1 MAAEGIRTI
10 KNIACCLCIPF
21 LCSCYYLQQGSTLL
35 KYHCSA
41 ESNKSLIADSSTQK
55 DIRNFLINVETI
67 CRFAVEKVGLN
78 KNKNF
83 SCFVNVN
90 RDYLIDNV
98 YAARAD
104 TFAQYF
110 WHYPFFGAMPYK
122 GYFDR
127 KGAEKEAEKLKKK
140 GYDVLIGE
148 VSGFSTLGI
157 LRDPVYSF
165 MKNYGPYSLSS
176 LIFHELTHATIF
188 IKNQSQFNEEVATF
202 VGDEASLY
210 YIGEMYGTASDAYKK
225 AQLYIEDTKTYYR
238 LMGDLYLKLDS
249 AYRNEKSRSLR
260 IVSKNQIIENF
271 KSDITS
277 HYDSLFKTKSYNG
290 LSKAVINNATI
301 LITRT
306 YSCDLNIYYDL
317 YQRCGND
324 LKKTVA
330 ELVALQKMKGD
341 PKENL
346 LEKMRK

>member
-1 MAAEGIRTI
+1 MFAGGFRMF
-10 KNIACCLCIPF
+10 KNIAYCLC
-21 LCSCYYLQQGSTLL
+21 LSVLSGCYYLQQGSTLL

-41 ESNKSLIADSSTQK
+41 ESNKSIIADSSTER

-67 CRFAVEKVGLN
+67 RRFAVEKVGLN

-83 SCFVNVN
+83 SCFVNVH

-104 TFAQYF
+104 TFAQYL
-110 WHYPFFGAMPYK
+110 WHYPFFGSMPYK
-122 GYFDR
+122 GFFDR
-127 KGAEKEAEKLKKK
+127 NGAEKEAEKLLKK

-148 VSGFSTLGI
+148 VNGFSTLGI

-165 MKNYGPYSLSS
+165 MKNYGPYSLSN

-202 VGDEASLY
+202 VGDEASLR
-210 YIGEMYGTASDAYKK
+210 YISERYGTASDAYKK
-225 AQLYIEDTKTYYR
+225 ALLYIKDTKTYYR
-238 LMGDLYLKLDS
+238 LMDDLYHKLDS
-249 AYRNEKSRSLR
+249 VYRNEKLRSSR
-260 IVSKNQIIENF
+260 IVSKNQIINNF
-271 KSDITS
+271 KLDITS
-277 HYDSLFKTKSYNG
+277 HYDSLFKTKSYTG

-330 ELVALQKMKGD
+330 ELIALQKMKGD

-346 LEKMRK
+346 RKKMLK